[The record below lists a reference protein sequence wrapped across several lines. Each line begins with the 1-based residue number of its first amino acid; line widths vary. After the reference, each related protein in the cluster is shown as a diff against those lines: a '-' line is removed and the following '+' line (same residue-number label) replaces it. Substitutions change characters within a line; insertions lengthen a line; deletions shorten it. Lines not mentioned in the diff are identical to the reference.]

1 MKLKN
6 KIIGAVIVVVIITFA
21 TLSAVHIFGTDETVN
36 VKYPKGFTVITTA
49 DDVSDNEEFV
59 EAMGYST
66 DSFWNHLKQKNVV
79 SFAANKDN
87 SSQFALIERETDL
100 SKQLY
105 DISETTDKEVKNI
118 ATALVKSG
126 FSGIWRVGG
135 RTFLEV
141 TTSVEEGGNSFC
153 SVQYITIVGGKYYS
167 LNYYGS
173 QKTLTEND
181 KKLISKTI
189 ESIEIKDDDGVFGT
203 LTSADTG
210 RILYMILVA
219 LVIVVGAVFI
229 VLLISSI
236 MRDYLKKRRSGESD
250 SIRIKRRK

>member
-6 KIIGAVIVVVIITFA
+6 KIIIAVITVAIIAFA
-21 TLSAVHIFGTDETVN
+21 TLSAVHIFGTDETVS
-36 VKYPKGFTVITTA
+36 VKYPKGFTVIRTA
-49 DDVSDNEEFV
+49 DDVSENEELV

-66 DSFWNHLKQKNVV
+66 DSFWNHLKQKNIV
-79 SFAANKDN
+79 SFAVNKDN

-105 DISETTDKEVKNI
+105 DISETTDKEVENI

-126 FSGIWRVGG
+126 FSGIWRVGD

-141 TTSVEEGGNSFC
+141 TTSVEEGENSFC
-153 SVQYITIVGGKYYS
+153 SAQYITIVGGKYYS

-181 KKLISKTI
+181 KKLITKTI
-189 ESIEIKDDDGVFGT
+189 ESIEIKDDGGVVGRI
-203 LTSADTG
+203 TSADTG
-210 RILYMILVA
+210 RVLYMILVA
-219 LVIVVGAVFI
+219 LVIIVGVVFI